1 MRLCLI
7 VPCHNE
13 EDVLPLFR
21 QECGRVLRQMKE
33 TNGLDTCCLFIDDGS
48 TDGTLALLRKF
59 HAEDPEGVRYIS
71 FSRNFGK
78 EAAIYAGICESDGD
92 FTAVMDADL
101 QDPPSFLPVMLKAL
115 TEEGYDCAAARR
127 MDRSGEPPVR
137 SWFAERFYRIINHAS
152 RTHIE
157 EGARD
162 FRMMTRQMT
171 DAVKS
176 MAEYNR
182 FSKGIFSWV
191 GFNTKWI
198 PYENVNRAAGKT
210 KWSFRSLS
218 YYAIDGI
225 VGFTTKPLEIA
236 AWLGMLFFMMSVIG
250 ILFVIARK
258 LLFGDPVS
266 GWPSLVCIIL
276 FCSGVQLFCTG
287 IIGQYLAKTYI
298 EVKNRPVYIVK
309 ETEQAVRKQQ
319 SNAA

>member
-13 EDVLPLFR
+13 EEVLPLFTE
-21 QECGRVLRQMKE
+21 ECAKVFPVLKE
-33 TNGLDTCCLFIDDGS
+33 TYDVDTEFLFVDDGS
-48 TDGTLALLRKF
+48 TDGTLKYLRSYVQS
-59 HAEDPEGVRYIS
+59 HEGARYIS

-78 EAAIYAGICESDGD
+78 EAAMYAGICESDAD
-92 FTAVMDADL
+92 FTGIMDADL
-101 QDPPSFLPVMLKAL
+101 QDPPSFLPKMMKAIL
-115 TEEGYDCAAARR
+115 EEGYDCAAARR
-127 MDRSGEPPVR
+127 SDRKGEPPVR
-137 SWFAERFYRIINHAS
+137 SWFAARFYKIINHAT

-162 FRMMTRQMT
+162 FRIMTRQMT
-171 DAVKS
+171 EAVKS
-176 MAEYNR
+176 MSEYNR

-191 GFNTKWI
+191 GFSTKWI

-218 YYAIDGI
+218 YYALDGI
-225 VGFTTKPLEIA
+225 VGFTVKPLEYA
-236 AWLGMLFFMMSVIG
+236 AWIGMAFFLISLIG
-250 ILFVIARK
+250 IIFVIVRK

-276 FCSGVQLFCTG
+276 FCSGIQLFCTG

-298 EVKNRPVYIVK
+298 EVKNRPVYIIR
-309 ETEQAVRKQQ
+309 ETEKNIRK
-319 SNAA
+319 